1 MSTEER
7 LKVLRAA
14 KTNTWIAFS
23 ADESRVVAQADTYAE
38 VVDLARAEGE
48 EEPLVEKIPETWLPR
63 VFSPC
68 L

>member
-14 KTNTWIAFS
+14 KPNTWIAFS